1 MRDVRILWSEVSNTM
16 AHFVLNLNFLTGE
29 KTMRKNNT
37 GAFIALGFILAS
49 TTNMAT
55 AGDYFIKGS
64 VGPTWYQSD
73 SNSNHHA
80 YAQSGEVG
88 YKFDAPINVVA
99 NYLQSENQDG
109 GVAQDVRNIQNQ
121 YDHMSYDFEYQTAVV
136 YIMPRFD
143 YGRLSFS
150 AGPGYGTA
158 YSTLDLTK
166 DDGTSASS
174 TYWQDNVSLR
184 ADLDFKVTKSFAVG
198 ATYRHDYF
206 EVQLDDREVSDY
218 EVNQDRVYYMVSG
231 SWTF

>member
-1 MRDVRILWSEVSNTM
+1 
-16 AHFVLNLNFLTGE
+16 VLNLNFLKGE
-29 KTMRKNNT
+29 KLVRNNNF
-37 GAFIALGFILAS
+37 GAVAALVFVLFTA
-49 TTNMAT
+49 TNVAN
-55 AGDYFIKGS
+55 AGEYFVKGLL
-64 VGPTWYQSD
+64 GPTWYQSD

-88 YKFDAPINVVA
+88 YRFTAPINIVA

-109 GVAQDVRNIQNQ
+109 GVSQNVDNGP
-121 YDHMSYDFEYQTAVV
+121 YEHLSYDFDYKTAVV
-136 YIMPRFD
+136 YVMPRFD

-158 YSTLDLTK
+158 YSTLDLNM
-166 DDGTSASS
+166 DNGESESS

-206 EVQLDDREVSDY
+206 EVQLDDRQVSDY